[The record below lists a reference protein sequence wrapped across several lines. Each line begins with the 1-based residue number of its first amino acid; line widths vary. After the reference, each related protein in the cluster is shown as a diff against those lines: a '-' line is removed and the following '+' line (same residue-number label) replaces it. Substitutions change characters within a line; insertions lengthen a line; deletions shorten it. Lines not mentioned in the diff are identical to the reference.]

1 MREVA
6 LLVNPAAGRGG
17 GPRAA
22 AVAAARLRDAGF
34 AVRVLQ
40 GADAAEARALA
51 GDVVREGLAAL
62 VVVGGDGLVHL
73 AVNELAHSRTVLGIV
88 PAGTGNDAARSLGIP
103 RSDPRAA
110 ADLVVAGRV
119 RTVDLGRAA
128 GTWFFNVLSAGFDA
142 VVNERANAMRRPRGR
157 TRYTLATL
165 AELRTL
171 HPWRYDL
178 ELDGSRRRVDAVL
191 VAVGNGPGFGGGL
204 QVTAG
209 AALDD
214 GLLDVVL
221 FHPVTRTDLVRTY
234 PRLYRGA
241 HRSHPAYEHHRV
253 RAATIGGPDLVA
265 YADGERLGPLPVT
278 VRAAPQALRVFAPPA
293 GPPARS
299 PGGRPG
305 AS

>member
-1 MREVA
+1 M
-6 LLVNPAAGRGG
+6 LVNPASGRGG
-17 GPRAA
+17 APRAA
-22 AVAAARLRDAGF
+22 AVAVERLRDAGF
-34 AVRVLQ
+34 SVRRVQ
-40 GADAAEARALA
+40 GADVAEARVLA
-51 GDVVREGLAAL
+51 REVVEEGLPEL
-62 VVVGGDGLVHL
+62 VVVGGDGLVQV

-88 PAGTGNDAARSLGIP
+88 PAGTGNDAARSLGLP

-119 RTVDLGRAA
+119 RTVDLGRAG
-128 GTWFFNVLSAGFDA
+128 GTWFFNVVSAGFDA
-142 VVNERANAMRRPRGR
+142 VVNERANGMRWPRGR
-157 TRYTLATL
+157 ARYTLATL

-171 HPWRYDL
+171 HPWHYELD
-178 ELDGSRRRVDAVL
+178 LDGSRRAVDAVL

-209 AALDD
+209 AVIDD

-221 FHPVTRTDLVRTY
+221 FRPVTRTDLVRTY
-234 PRLYRGA
+234 PRLYRGG

-253 RAATIGGPDLVA
+253 SAATVGGPDLVA

-278 VRAAPQALRVFAPPA
+278 VRAAPRALRVFAPSVPA
-293 GPPARS
+293 QH
-299 PGGRPG
+299 PG